1 MVYNRGNRRD
11 YDRWA
16 KEFGARGWSYDQ
28 VLPFFKKSENNTDFE
43 LLSEN
48 PGYHGTDGPIGVS
61 SKTDLPPVLRAYK
74 KALNQ
79 LGLENVDI
87 NGKRQLG
94 TGLIQ
99 FTIKDDLRS
108 GTGSE
113 FLLTNKDKP
122 NLHIVCHSMATKI
135 LFKGKTAIGVE
146 FVRYGHKHKVYA
158 DVEVIVSAGNLN

>member
-1 MVYNRGNRRD
+1 MGVSLGKAIGGTSTINYMVYNRGNRRD

-122 NLHIVCHSMATKI
+122 NLHIVCHSM
-135 LFKGKTAIGVE
+135 
-146 FVRYGHKHKVYA
+146 GH
-158 DVEVIVSAGNLN
+158 